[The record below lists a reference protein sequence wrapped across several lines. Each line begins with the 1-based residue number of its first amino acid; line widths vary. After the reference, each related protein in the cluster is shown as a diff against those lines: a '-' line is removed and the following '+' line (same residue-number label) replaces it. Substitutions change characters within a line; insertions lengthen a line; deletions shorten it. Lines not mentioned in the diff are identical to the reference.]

1 MEIIN
6 TDTGNSYIIGTL
18 ITIFNI
24 VIILLI
30 VFFVIKF
37 FIKAMRCMDKYLKE

>member
-6 TDTGNSYIIGTL
+6 TDTSNYFIIGTL

-24 VIILLI
+24 VIILLL

-37 FIKAMRCMDKYLKE
+37 FVKAMKCMDKYLKE